1 MGCRRE
7 NEETSKWTER
17 VKLPGLC
24 PHWCETNIRQDHLEQ
39 GSFKETQ
46 EDRSQQK
53 GAACTAP
60 LKQPA
65 AQEESEANIRQGWVF
80 VERFRS
86 RAEGTKEKNPDKS
99 MSRCIRPERH
109 RLVKGRMRASGLDT
123 EQGRKRRGREGQVG
137 SVLGR
142 FWMAGQDSPWI

>member
-1 MGCRRE
+1 MDGAGEVTQASVHTDVRQIQGKTTWNREALKKRRR
-7 NEETSKWTER
+7 TE
-17 VKLPGLC
+17 
-24 PHWCETNIRQDHLEQ
+24 
-39 GSFKETQ
+39 
-46 EDRSQQK
+46 SQQK

-65 AQEESEANIRQGWVF
+65 AQEESETNRRQGWVF

-86 RAEGTKEKNPDKS
+86 RAEGTKEKYPDKS

-123 EQGRKRRGREGQVG
+123 EQGRKRRGWESQVG
-137 SVLGR
+137 SVLER
-142 FWMAGQDSPWI
+142 L